1 MYSRDISDLYAA
13 AERNKLD
20 QSVDL
25 MNESRSKSNNR
36 AKNKLFIQASQE
48 MLGFRLQICKC
59 KKLQNCASKNKP
71 LLGFEL

>member
-20 QSVDL
+20 QSVEL

-36 AKNKLFIQASQE
+36 AKKKFFIQASQE
-48 MLGFRLQICKC
+48 MPVSFTNV
-59 KKLQNCASKNKP
+59 KKEEMAKLHLKTSLCFV
-71 LLGFEL
+71 FE

>member
-20 QSVDL
+20 QSVEL

-36 AKNKLFIQASQE
+36 AKKKFFIQASQE
-48 MLGFRLQICKC
+48 MPVSFTIV
-59 KKLQNCASKNKP
+59 KKEEMTKLHLKTSLCFV
-71 LLGFEL
+71 FE